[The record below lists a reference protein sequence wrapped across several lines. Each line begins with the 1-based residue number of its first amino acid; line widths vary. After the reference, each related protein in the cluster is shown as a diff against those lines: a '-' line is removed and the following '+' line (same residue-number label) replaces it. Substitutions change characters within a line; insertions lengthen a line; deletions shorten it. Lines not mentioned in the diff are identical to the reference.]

1 LKNESDLL
9 DALRRLAGQ
18 SLDFAIAFSGGPDS
32 LALARLACAAGLKP
46 RLLHVDHQT
55 PSSSK
60 GAQAATKLARDLGLD
75 FSCLRVEL
83 GQGSRGFE
91 AQAREQRYAALAQAS
106 KAPIW
111 LAHTRDDYVETVWLR
126 LLAGAAP
133 QYWKTMP
140 EARGQFRRPLL
151 KVWRAELGN
160 FGEGGYVDP
169 MNAETRFDRVWLRHS
184 GLLAELDAKGE
195 IADAAAALGARVQA
209 LRLESCLLPLHELP
223 PGLRFAQVRARLGL
237 LLPQARPRSRFVA
250 EVVRVAAHD
259 SSKPRSFSLA
269 NRVIHLRHGQLLL
282 NS

>member
-1 LKNESDLL
+1 MKNEPELL

-18 SLDFAIAFSGGPDS
+18 SLDFAIAFSAGPDS

-55 PSSSK
+55 PSSFE
-60 GAQAATKLARDLGLD
+60 GVQAAAGFARELGLD
-75 FSCLRVEL
+75 LSCLRVEL

-91 AQAREQRYAALAQAS
+91 AEARKQRYAALAQAS

-140 EARGQFRRPLL
+140 ETRGQFRRPLL
-151 KVWRAELGN
+151 KVWRAELGR
-160 FGEGGYVDP
+160 FGAGGYVDP
-169 MNAETRFDRVWLRHS
+169 MNAEARFDRVWLRRS
-184 GLLAELDAKGE
+184 GLLEELDAKGE
-195 IADAAAALGARVQA
+195 IADAAAALGARVRR
-209 LRLESCLLPLHELP
+209 LRLETGLLPLHELP
-223 PGLRFAQVRARLGL
+223 PGLRFAQVRARLAL
-237 LLPQARPRSRFVA
+237 LLPEARPRSRFVA
-250 EVVRVAAHD
+250 EVARVSAHD
-259 SSKPRSFSLA
+259 SNKARCFYLA
-269 NRVIHLRHGQLLL
+269 NRVLHLRHGQLLL